1 MHCNTHKYT
10 KRRVSSK
17 RAHPT
22 APPYFDK
29 QDLAFNFWNMNP
41 TTRNPTRSVQI
52 GRTTIGGDHPIAVQ
66 SMAATRTQD
75 TEATIRQLRALS

>member
-1 MHCNTHKYT
+1 MHCNIHKYT

-17 RAHPT
+17 RGHPT
-22 APPYFDK
+22 APPSFDK
-29 QDLAFNFWNMNP
+29 QDLAFNFCGMN
-41 TTRNPTRSVQI
+41 TTMRNPTREVQI

-75 TEATIRQLRALS
+75 TEATTRQLRF